1 MLVTKE
7 LWVIIDI
14 IEYFFLLTIEVNGAP
29 QLFGYKHSSEHLP
42 LRSIEERNPYMFKT
56 TQE

>member
-14 IEYFFLLTIEVNGAP
+14 IEYFFPTYYWSQWCPTIVWL
-29 QLFGYKHSSEHLP
+29 QTFLWTSSFAFNRRKKPIHV
-42 LRSIEERNPYMFKT
+42 
-56 TQE
+56 